1 MREVSVSEFAKAHT
15 AEAAVIDVVEVGE
28 YHRGHVPAVVSLPQQ
43 DLALQDLPQQDL
55 ALQDLALQDLALQD
69 LALQDLPLGRAH
81 IFETHIHNDYVTGGL
96 ALARETGAAY
106 HVNADD
112 PVASMTS
119 PSRSAA
125 GYRASIA
132 TSILLARGHRV
143 IAIDDD
149 YTNDDYTNAGAAG
162 LPLTAGDQERNGR

>member
-28 YHRGHVPAVVSLPQQ
+28 YHRGHVPAAVSLPQQ
-43 DLALQDLPQQDL
+43 DLAQ
-55 ALQDLALQDLALQD
+55 QDLALQD

-149 YTNDDYTNAGAAG
+149 YTNDDYTNDDYTNAGAAC
-162 LPLTAGDQERNGR
+162 LPLTAGDHERNGR

>member
-1 MREVSVSEFAKAHT
+1 MSSRSGSTTE
-15 AEAAVIDVVEVGE
+15 
-28 YHRGHVPAVVSLPQQ
+28 GHVPAAVSLPQQ
-43 DLALQDLPQQDL
+43 DLAQQDL
-55 ALQDLALQDLALQD
+55 AQQDLAQQD

-106 HVNADD
+106 HVDGDD

-125 GYRASIA
+125 AFRASIA

-143 IAIDDD
+143 IAVDDD
-149 YTNDDYTNAGAAG
+149 YANAAAAG
-162 LPLTAGDQERNGR
+162 LPITSAADHEGKGR

>member
-1 MREVSVSEFAKAHT
+1 MGEVSVSEFATAHT

-28 YHRGHVPAVVSLPQQ
+28 YHRGHVPAAVS
-43 DLALQDLPQQDL
+43 LPQQDL

-69 LALQDLPLGRAH
+69 LALQDLAQQDLAQQDLPLGRAH
-81 IFETHIHNDYVTGGL
+81 IFETHIHNDFVTGGL
-96 ALARETGAAY
+96 GLARETGAAY
-106 HVNADD
+106 HVNDD

-125 GYRASIA
+125 AYRASIA

-143 IAIDDD
+143 IAVD
-149 YTNDDYTNAGAAG
+149 DDYTNAGAAG

>member
-28 YHRGHVPAVVSLPQQ
+28 YHRGHVPAAVSLPQ
-43 DLALQDLPQQDL
+43 
-55 ALQDLALQDLALQD
+55 QDLALQDLALQD

-81 IFETHIHNDYVTGGL
+81 IFETHIHNDYVTGGLAQARETGGL

-162 LPLTAGDQERNGR
+162 LPLTAGDHERNGR

>member
-28 YHRGHVPAVVSLPQQ
+28 YHRGHVPAAVSLPQQ
-43 DLALQDLPQQDL
+43 DLAQ
-55 ALQDLALQDLALQD
+55 QD

-143 IAIDDD
+143 IAVD
-149 YTNDDYTNAGAAG
+149 DDYTNAGAAG

>member
-1 MREVSVSEFAKAHT
+1 MGEVSVSEFATAHT

-28 YHRGHVPAVVSLPQQ
+28 YHRGHVPAAVSLPQQ
-43 DLALQDLPQQDL
+43 DLAQQDLAQQDL
-55 ALQDLALQDLALQD
+55 AL
-69 LALQDLPLGRAH
+69 GRAH
-81 IFETHIHNDYVTGGL
+81 VFGTHIHNDYVTGGL
-96 ALARETGAAY
+96 GLARETGAAY
-106 HVNADD
+106 HVNDD

-143 IAIDDD
+143 IAVD
-149 YTNDDYTNAGAAG
+149 DDYTNAGAAG

>member
-28 YHRGHVPAVVSLPQQ
+28 YHRGHVPAAVSLPQQ
-43 DLALQDLPQQDL
+43 DLAQQDLAQQDL
-55 ALQDLALQDLALQD
+55 AL
-69 LALQDLPLGRAH
+69 GRAH
-81 IFETHIHNDYVTGGL
+81 VFGTHIHNDYVTGGL

-106 HVNADD
+106 HVNDD

-125 GYRASIA
+125 AYRASIA

-143 IAIDDD
+143 IAVD
-149 YTNDDYTNAGAAG
+149 DDYTNAGAAG
-162 LPLTAGDQERNGR
+162 LPLTAGDHERNGR